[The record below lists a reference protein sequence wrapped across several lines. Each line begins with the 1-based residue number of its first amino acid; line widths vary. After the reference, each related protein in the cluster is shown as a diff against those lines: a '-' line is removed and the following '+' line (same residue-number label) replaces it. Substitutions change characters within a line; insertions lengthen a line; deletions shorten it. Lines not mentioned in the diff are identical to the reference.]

1 MAALI
6 PLEFSAPVRKVV
18 IDADASVDDV
28 LNKFVNALLER
39 LARELNA
46 ELAAA
51 AEETPPSSVAKA
63 LALLMMV
70 NNDDPVFKTVVAF
83 ALVLDTGS
91 YKRSAA
97 ESPILANKVAPDV
110 PAETYAVEMGVM
122 YWLPASADR
131 IVMAAP
137 VVMSVPPNETI
148 LPANTLTSAVKVY
161 APFASVVV
169 HASPSPAVQIPSA
182 FVSAQSRV

>member
-1 MAALI
+1 M
-6 PLEFSAPVRKVV
+6 V

-28 LNKFVNALLER
+28 PNKFVNAVLDR

-51 AEETPPSSVAKA
+51 VAETPPSSVANA

-70 NNDDPVFKTVVAF
+70 SKDDPVYKTVVEF
-83 ALVLDTGS
+83 TLEHDTGS

-97 ESPILANKVAPDV
+97 ESPMLANNVAPDV

-122 YWLPASADR
+122 Y
-131 IVMAAP
+131 
-137 VVMSVPPNETI
+137 
-148 LPANTLTSAVKVY
+148 
-161 APFASVVV
+161 
-169 HASPSPAVQIPSA
+169 
-182 FVSAQSRV
+182 

>member
-1 MAALI
+1 ML
-6 PLEFSAPVRKVV
+6 VRKLV

-28 LNKFVNALLER
+28 PNKFVNAVLER
-39 LARELNA
+39 FARELNA
-46 ELAAA
+46 EVAAA

-97 ESPILANKVAPDV
+97 ESPMLANKVAPDE

-122 YWLPASADR
+122 Y
-131 IVMAAP
+131 
-137 VVMSVPPNETI
+137 
-148 LPANTLTSAVKVY
+148 
-161 APFASVVV
+161 
-169 HASPSPAVQIPSA
+169 
-182 FVSAQSRV
+182 

>member
-28 LNKFVNALLER
+28 PNKFVNALLER

-97 ESPILANKVAPDV
+97 ESPMLANKVAPEV
-110 PAETYAVEMGVM
+110 PAETYAVEIGVM

-137 VVMSVPPNETI
+137 VVISVPPNETI
-148 LPANTLTSAVKVY
+148 LPANTLTSAAKV
-161 APFASVVV
+161 
-169 HASPSPAVQIPSA
+169 
-182 FVSAQSRV
+182 